1 VLRERLFI
9 EFNHKV
15 QKSKTTKG
23 DAMAKHQF
31 NAEINQLLHLMINS
45 LYSNKEIFLRELISN
60 SSDALDKL
68 KYLTITDDK
77 YKSIEFSP
85 KITVK
90 IDKEAKTLTLSDNG
104 IGMNDE
110 ELVEHLGTI
119 AKSGTKSFIQNLSGD
134 AKKDSNLIGQFGV
147 GFYSAFMVAHKIEV
161 TSRKAGEEKAY
172 KWISG
177 GKGEYEI
184 EDASKDS
191 FGVDIVLHINDEDSE
206 FLEDYRI
213 NSIIKKYSNHIPFP
227 IFLIKDDKEEQ
238 INKASAL
245 WRMSKTELKDE
256 DYKEFY
262 QTVSHDSGDP
272 LSWIHTKVE
281 GNFEYTTLF
290 YIPKHAP
297 FDMFRMDYQPGVK
310 LYIKRVFITD
320 DEKELMP
327 TYLRFLRGVID
338 SEDLPLNVSREILQ
352 HNKILAKIK
361 QSSVKKVLSELE
373 KMADNDKE
381 KYEEFYKEFGKV
393 LKEGLYT
400 DFENKD
406 TLLNL
411 ARYKSTKSDKPISLK
426 EYKERMKEDQKAIYY
441 ILGENTEHLKHSP
454 LIEGF
459 KKRDIEVL
467 LMDDEIDSVTLP
479 MIGEF
484 EGMKLQNISSTSA
497 DEDIEKVSTED
508 ETKFK
513 PIIDSIKE
521 ALKEK
526 VKEVKLTKRL
536 SDSPS
541 CIVLDEN
548 DPDFSMQK
556 LMKQLGQ
563 AANMPEIKPILE
575 INPNHEIFTKLLLSN
590 DSSMIDDVA
599 HLLLDEA
606 KLLEGQKIDNLSEFV
621 KRVNR
626 VLHKA
631 I

>member
-1 VLRERLFI
+1 
-9 EFNHKV
+9 
-15 QKSKTTKG
+15 
-23 DAMAKHQF
+23 MAKHQF

-45 LYSNKEIFLRELISN
+45 LYSNKEIFLRELVSN
-60 SSDALDKL
+60 SSDAIDKL
-68 KYLTITDDK
+68 KYLTITNDDF
-77 YKSIEFSP
+77 KSLEFSP
-85 KITVK
+85 KITIK

-104 IGMNDE
+104 IGMNE
-110 ELVEHLGTI
+110 EDLVEHLGTI
-119 AKSGTKSFIQNLSGD
+119 AKSGTKSFVEKLSGD

-147 GFYSAFMVAHKIEV
+147 GFYSAFMVSSKIEV
-161 TSRKAGEEKAY
+161 VAKKAGEEKAY
-172 KWISG
+172 RWISA

-184 EDASKDS
+184 EEAMKESQ
-191 FGVDIVLHINDEDSE
+191 GVDVIMHIRDEDSE
-206 FLEDYRI
+206 FLEGYRI
-213 NSIIKKYSNHIPFP
+213 ESIIKKYSNHIPFP
-227 IFLIKDDKEEQ
+227 IYKESFDEEKKEVKEEQ

-245 WRMSKTELKDE
+245 WRVSKSELKDE

-262 QTVSHDSGDP
+262 KTISHDSDEP
-272 LSWIHTKVE
+272 LHWLHTRVE
-281 GNFEYTTLF
+281 GSFEYTTLF

-352 HNKILAKIK
+352 HNRLLAKIK
-361 QSSVKKVLSELE
+361 QTSVKKVLTELE
-373 KMADNDKE
+373 KMAENDKE
-381 KYEEFYKEFGKV
+381 KYKEFYKEFGKV

-406 TLLNL
+406 TILNL
-411 ARYKSTKSDKPISLK
+411 ARFKSTKSDEPISLK
-426 EYKERMKEDQKAIYY
+426 EYKENMKEDQKAIYY
-441 ILGENTEHLKHSP
+441 ILGEDADALKHSP

-459 KKRDIEVL
+459 KKKDIEVL
-467 LMDDEIDSVTLP
+467 LMDDEIDSVSLP
-479 MIGEF
+479 MIDEYDGV
-484 EGMKLQNISSTSA
+484 KLQNISSTSA
-497 DEDIEKVSTED
+497 DDDIEKVATED
-508 ETKFK
+508 EEKFK
-513 PIIDSIKE
+513 PIVEKIKE
-521 ALKEK
+521 TLKDR

-536 SDSPS
+536 SESPS

-548 DPDFSMQK
+548 DPDFSMQR
-556 LMKQLGQ
+556 LMEQMGQ
-563 AANMPEIKPILE
+563 AANMPPVKPILE
-575 INPNHEIFTKLLLSN
+575 INPDHEIFGKLLLSQ
-590 DSSMIDDVA
+590 DDSMIEDIS

-606 KLLEGQKIDNLSEFV
+606 KLLEGQKIDSMAEFI